1 MSRSTLR
8 VGLALGILA
17 APIGLLS
24 GADASEPVRVT
35 AADGPDREAKQP
47 QVAVDARG
55 RIYIAFGRGNTVRLA
70 SSTDGGRTY
79 DVNTVGDGRL
89 ARARHAPRA
98 ARRRHGRFDRRHRHR
113 GARREGARRR
123 CPRLAL
129 GGRGEDLGRADPGE
143 CGRRLRPRGPP
154 RHGRRPRGR
163 VFCTWLDLRN
173 EKMEVYGALSKDGG
187 ATWEP
192 DALVYR
198 SPDGSVCECC
208 HPSAAFGPDGTLH
221 VMWRNSLKGARD
233 LYLANSSD
241 GGKTFGAA
249 EKLGR
254 GTWPLE
260 GLPDGR
266 RGGRRG
272 ARRAS
277 RDGLDAGGRDVRR
290 EAGRAGARARSRG
303 PGLDRVRRRRPVFG
317 LARDAARKA
326 PRPDTRRPVADDP
339 RGTSRPTRW
348 SPPPRTAVA
357 PWSWRG
363 RRRMRAGSS
372 PSCSPRRG
380 RMPLADRI
388 APTTGSMPGSRASG
402 GCGRGAIR
410 GPRVL
415 AVERI
420 FREMTSR
427 PRP

>member
-24 GADASEPVRVT
+24 GANASEPVRVT

-70 SSTDGGRTY
+70 ASTDGGRTY
-79 DVNTVGDGRL
+79 DVNTVGEVGS
-89 ARARHAPRA
+89 
-98 ARRRHGRFDRRHRHR
+98 
-113 GARREGARRR
+113 
-123 CPRLAL
+123 LAL
-129 GGRGEDLGRADPGE
+129 GMR
-143 CGRRLRPRGPP
+143 RGPRVAATDGSIVVTAIGGREGKGRDGDVLAWRSEDGGKTWAGP
-154 RHGRRPRGR
+154 TRVNAVEGSAREGLHGMAAGPEGR

-173 EKMEVYGALSKDGG
+173 EKMEIYGALSKDGG

-233 LYLANSSD
+233 LYLASSSD

-254 GTWPLE
+254 GTWPLNACPMD
-260 GLPDGR
+260 GGAVAAGPDGR
-266 RGGRRG
+266 
-272 ARRAS
+272 
-277 RDGLDAGGRDVRR
+277 V
-290 EAGRAGARARSRG
+290 ETVWMRAGAM
-303 PGLDRVRRRRPVFG
+303 F
-317 LARDAARKA
+317 AARPGEPERGLGRGVQGWTAFGAEGPYSVWLEKRPGKLLALTREGQSPTILAERAADPVVAAA
-326 PRPDTRRPVADDP
+326 P
-339 RGTSRPTRW
+339 
-348 SPPPRTAVA
+348 TAAA

-372 PSCSPRRG
+372 PSCSLRRG
-380 RMPLADRI
+380 RMPLADRY
-388 APTTGSMPGSRASG
+388 PTRTTG
-402 GCGRGAIR
+402 
-410 GPRVL
+410 L
-415 AVERI
+415 Q
-420 FREMTSR
+420 
-427 PRP
+427 